1 MAEETNDFKNELDLM
16 NAMLALD
23 PEIRKRGGRGV
34 ETFHLLGKKA
44 GRLAVAKVAEV
55 LVQLEKDLGP

>member
-1 MAEETNDFKNELDLM
+1 MAEETGGFKDGLDFM

-23 PEIRKRGGRGV
+23 PEIRKRGGRGA
-34 ETFHLLGKKA
+34 ETFHLLGKKE

-55 LVQLEKDLGP
+55 LVQLEKELGP